1 MHPPEVSDGGPAAA
15 IARGRRVLIIA
26 HVMPDGDAIGSALGL
41 AWGLRKLGIDAQVA
55 CADPVPEE
63 LRFLPGA
70 DEFAEQHRP
79 ADHDILLV
87 VDASDIDRIGD
98 LYDEERFAGSGPLRA
113 TVINIDHHVTNTHFA
128 DLDIV
133 EPRSS
138 TAELVLDLLLE
149 LGVALDETIATC
161 LLTGIVTDTRCFR
174 TSNTTAA
181 TMRAAMQLMEAGASL
196 SLITDAVFSHRP
208 IAVVRLWGPALK
220 QATLSGGVLWTEIS
234 QELLQQTRASEED
247 TSGLVNFLIEIHE
260 ARVAVVL
267 REMGAE
273 AAGAA
278 TAGAE
283 TAGSNGPDAG
293 AIDVS
298 IRARPGIDVSGVALR
313 FGGGG
318 HPQAAGCQVV
328 GALAEVRQEIVQALQ
343 EVAQPLPEAEE
354 RARSGVADS

>member
-1 MHPPEVSDGGPAAA
+1 MHPPEVDDVGPAAA
-15 IARGRRVLIIA
+15 IARGRRALIIA

-41 AWGLRKLGIDAQVA
+41 AWGLRKLGIEAQVA

-70 DEFAEQHRP
+70 DEFAEGHKP

-87 VDASDIDRIGD
+87 LDASDIDRVGD
-98 LYDEERFAGSGPLRA
+98 LYDAERFAGSGPLRA

-128 DLDIV
+128 DLEIV
-133 EPRSS
+133 ELRSS
-138 TAELVLDLLLE
+138 TAELVLDLLQE
-149 LGVALDETIATC
+149 LGVPRDETIATC

-196 SLITDAVFSHRP
+196 PLITDAVFGHRP

-234 QELLQQTRASEED
+234 QELLQRTRASEED
-247 TSGLVNFLIEIHE
+247 TSGLANFLIEIHE
-260 ARVAVVL
+260 AQVAVVL
-267 REMGAE
+267 RELGAE
-273 AAGAA
+273 AAGAVS
-278 TAGAE
+278 AG
-283 TAGSNGPDAG
+283 GDGPDAG
-293 AIDVS
+293 TVDVS
-298 IRARPGIDVSGVALR
+298 IRARPGVDVSGVALR

-318 HPQAAGCQVV
+318 HPQASGCQVV
-328 GALAEVRQEIVQALQ
+328 GTLAEVRREIVQALQ
-343 EVAQPLPEAEE
+343 EVVGPLPEADE
-354 RARSGVADS
+354 RARFGVAGS

>member
-1 MHPPEVSDGGPAAA
+1 MPRDEIVQA
-15 IARGRRVLIIA
+15 ILRGRRALIIA

-41 AWGLRKLGIDAQVA
+41 AWGLRQLGMEAQVA

-70 DEFAEQHRP
+70 EEFALRHKP

-87 VDASDIDRIGD
+87 VDASDIDRVGD

-128 DLDIV
+128 DLEIV

-138 TAELVLDLLLE
+138 TAELVLELLQE
-149 LGVALDETIATC
+149 LGVSLDKTIATC

-174 TSNTTAA
+174 TSNTEAV
-181 TMRAAMQLMEAGASL
+181 TMHAAMQLMEAGASL
-196 SLITDAVFSHRP
+196 SHITDAVFGHRP
-208 IAVVRLWGPALK
+208 MAVVRLWGPALN

-234 QELLQQTRASEED
+234 QELLRQTRASEED
-247 TSGLVNFLIEIHE
+247 SSGLVNFLSEIHE

-267 REMGAE
+267 REV
-273 AAGAA
+273 AGAGPNA
-278 TAGAE
+278 T
-283 TAGSNGPDAG
+283 
-293 AIDVS
+293 IDVS
-298 IRARPGIDVSGVALR
+298 IRAKPGVDVSGVALR

-318 HPQAAGCQVV
+318 HPQAAGCQVT
-328 GALAEVRQEIVQALQ
+328 GALTEVRQEIVQALQ
-343 EVAQPLPEAEE
+343 KVAQPLPEAEK
-354 RARSGVADS
+354 RAGLGVADS